1 MLKNNEESNGIMRI
15 KLNSPS
21 DDGINVEYRM
31 RKSVKE
37 QLNIKWVSSDVDIL
51 YQFNMVIIIHKVHEE
66 YDE

>member
-1 MLKNNEESNGIMRI
+1 MRHDSRAGKGIRLNKIIIIYINNMLKNNEESNGIMRI

-37 QLNIKWVSSDVDIL
+37 QLNMK
-51 YQFNMVIIIHKVHEE
+51 
-66 YDE
+66 

>member
-37 QLNIKWVSSDVDIL
+37 QLN
-51 YQFNMVIIIHKVHEE
+51 MM
-66 YDE
+66 